1 MEDGMR
7 NVSLSESRP
16 QQDPVGPVPPNHTPV
31 TGPDAASFIR
41 PPPVRGSVLCPPRSV
56 APGRNPAAPLRNP
69 TPMATAQANPPRMA
83 APPMRNP
90 TPVSTAQ
97 ANPPRMA
104 APPMRNPTPVST
116 AQAYGAPPSS
126 VPVFHVAP
134 TVDSD
139 DDDFDA
145 SSMMSDVCSL
155 AHFFLH
161 HFKFFCFQ

>member
-1 MEDGMR
+1 MR

-97 ANPPRMA
+97 A
-104 APPMRNPTPVST
+104 
-116 AQAYGAPPSS
+116 YGAPPSS